1 MKIRSMM
8 LIWDGVVR
16 AADEEKVPRLPSSH
30 PHHSASSEGDIN
42 GFRCEIYGMVYFL
55 PEGISL
61 ASFLARQSPLIHFHS
76 GVFMGIVCFISSSI
90 SFYLWH
96 FFYLQ
101 HNFLLFSSAFFFSL
115 ISEFYFIFLHFLFIC
130 SFCFV
135 CRVNLFLLQWR
146 ITAIT
151 PNNTGHNYT
160 KQNKSIM

>member
-61 ASFLARQSPLIHFHS
+61 ASFLARQSPIIHFHS

-115 ISEFYFIFLHFLFIC
+115 IAEFYFIFCIFFLFAVSVLFAGLIC
-130 SFCFV
+130 FCCNGGSRPSHLTIQV
-135 CRVNLFLLQWR
+135 TITQNR
-146 ITAIT
+146 I
-151 PNNTGHNYT
+151 
-160 KQNKSIM
+160 KV